1 MIEAVFLIIDEGNF
15 FWQLGTN
22 SGGKKMDK
30 PIDNYWKLRLADLK
44 AALESNNF
52 DVYLAENKQEAC
64 KTVLED
70 IMPKLNARTLSWG
83 GSMTFIASGL
93 YHQLKANPDLEVLD
107 TFDKKIPADEMI
119 ERRRQALLV
128 DLFITGTNAITET
141 GQLVNLDMIGN
152 RICALTFGPKWV
164 IILVGRNKIV
174 ADLDEA
180 MFRIKNYVA
189 PVNSMRLD
197 KKTPCVK
204 TSYCQECKSPDRICN
219 TWTITEKSFPKERV
233 KIVLINEDL
242 GL

>member
-1 MIEAVFLIIDEGNF
+1 
-15 FWQLGTN
+15 
-22 SGGKKMDK
+22 MDK
-30 PIDNYWKLRLADLK
+30 PIESYNKLRLADLK

-52 DVYLAENKQEAC
+52 DVYLAENKHEAC

-70 IMPKLNARTLSWG
+70 IIPKLKAKSISWG
-83 GSMTFIASGL
+83 GSQTFQVATGL
-93 YHQLKANPDLEVLD
+93 YDRLKDNKELETLD
-107 TFDKKIPADEMI
+107 TFDKKISAEEMM

-128 DLFITGTNAITET
+128 DLFITGTNAVTET

-152 RICALTFGPKWV
+152 RIGALTFGPKWV
-164 IILVGRNKIV
+164 IVLVGRNKIV

-204 TSYCQECKSPDRICN
+204 ISYCQECKSSDRICN
-219 TWTITEKSFPKERV
+219 TWTIPEKSFPKERV
-233 KIVLINEDL
+233 KVVLINEDL

>member
-1 MIEAVFLIIDEGNF
+1 
-15 FWQLGTN
+15 
-22 SGGKKMDK
+22 MDK

-44 AALESNNF
+44 TALEANNF

-64 KTVLED
+64 KIVLDD
-70 IMPKLNARTLSWG
+70 IMPRLKARSISWG
-83 GSMTFIASGL
+83 GSMTFIDSGL
-93 YHQLKANPDLEVLD
+93 YHQLKANSDLEVLD
-107 TFDKKIPADEMI
+107 TFDKKIPAEEAM

-180 MFRIKNYVA
+180 MFRVKNYVA
-189 PVNSMRLD
+189 PANSMRLD

-219 TWTITEKSFPKERV
+219 TWTITEKSFPQERV
-233 KIVLINEDL
+233 KVVLINEDL